1 MTTQSTPKSRPL
13 SRIRTLARRA
23 HDEHEQATSLRGPE
37 RIVHVLRRHHL
48 LRELAGTVHRVD
60 PQREEC
66 AMAIDALA
74 SYESM
79 CFVEARSP
87 EAVALEQQFGQRL
100 EALSGARSRPRR
112 AHR

>member
-1 MTTQSTPKSRPL
+1 
-13 SRIRTLARRA
+13 
-23 HDEHEQATSLRGPE
+23 
-37 RIVHVLRRHHL
+37 
-48 LRELAGTVHRVD
+48 
-60 PQREEC
+60 
-66 AMAIDALA
+66 MAIDALA